1 MAAEQLSSLEDEYA
15 WVQRQEKVFGI
26 RDSNFH
32 IPIQDVIGIEA
43 FSSE

>member
-1 MAAEQLSSLEDEYA
+1 MRQEKVFGIRDSKK
-15 WVQRQEKVFGI
+15 QEKVFGI